1 METSPSQSGGQGGGV
16 RWSLQTGYPTAVTDC
31 FHQGGSQAH
40 WGSVQQG
47 LLPAVLIFICQHAHK
62 PGQSK
67 KRAKEESLSEE
78 SRIKS
83 SDRTAPDWT
92 ALGAFTAKRSVGWGA
107 NLSGI

>member
-40 WGSVQQG
+40 WGNVQQG

-62 PGQSK
+62 PGQSQK
-67 KRAKEESLSEE
+67 QAKEESLSEE
-78 SRIKS
+78 SCIKS
-83 SDRTAPDWT
+83 SD
-92 ALGAFTAKRSVGWGA
+92 
-107 NLSGI
+107 